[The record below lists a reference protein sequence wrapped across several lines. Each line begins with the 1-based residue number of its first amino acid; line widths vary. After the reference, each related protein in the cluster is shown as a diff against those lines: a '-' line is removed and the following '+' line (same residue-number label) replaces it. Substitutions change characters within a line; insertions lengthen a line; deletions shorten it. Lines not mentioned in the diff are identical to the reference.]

1 MNLHLEKESGTQMEK
16 IFFLLYIFSCFTR
29 FLKTFHF
36 DLFIDSQ
43 AVFELVHIMSKVSFI
58 QLPPMVVAAI

>member
-16 IFFLLYIFSCFTR
+16 IFFLLYIFGCFTR

-43 AVFELVHIMSKVSFI
+43 AVFEVVHICLKYPPFSFP
-58 QLPPMVVAAI
+58 QWW